1 MDVWVN
7 ESVNHCM
14 NESMKEWTW
23 IDSILPLIY
32 DSTNLS
38 TNSESRYTVLKAI
51 LLTQHNTKHNKWLFQ
66 LCKTNNSMVLTSF
79 VFFL

>member
-14 NESMKEWTW
+14 NESLYEWTW

-38 TNSESRYTVLKAI
+38 TNSESRYTVPKAF
-51 LLTQHNTKHNKWLFQ
+51 LLTQHNTKQNIINGYFNCVKQTIQWF
-66 LCKTNNSMVLTSF
+66 
-79 VFFL
+79 